1 MSEDS
6 GELRYLDV
14 EGHGAD
20 RAIGLDDK
28 GIEDK
33 VSSLVMEV
41 REQQ

>member
-1 MSEDS
+1 MSKDS
-6 GELRYLDV
+6 ELLRELRV